1 MKAVILAGGK
11 GTRLLPLTQKLP
23 KPLVPLLN
31 KPVMEYSIELLI
43 EHGITDIII
52 TLQYLSD
59 KIRNYFGDGSQWGVK
74 ITYLQETVPL
84 GTAGSVKNAEH
95 LLDEPFLV
103 ISGDALTDFNL
114 MAGVRYHVQKHSLF
128 TIFTKEVKKPNK
140 FGVVDTDEEGHI
152 RRFVEKPL
160 KDEEFSKI
168 VNTGIYVVDPF
179 VLCMME
185 KGKAYD
191 FSKDIFPRL
200 IKNGM
205 SLYGY
210 HANGYWKDI
219 GSHEDYR
226 QAQYDMLDKKVRVN
240 IAAEEVL
247 PNLWVG
253 SNVKMEDNVTI
264 NRPAYIGNDSYLGD
278 HVVIGKYTI
287 IGKSS
292 KITKDCELS
301 RSIVWDDVTI
311 EHTSPSSIRNVTI
324 APRYQ
329 ISEGY
334 KAGTSVKVKNKKN
347 ISPVEAG

>member
-31 KPVMEYSIELLI
+31 KPVMEYSIELLKK
-43 EHGITDIII
+43 HGITEIII

-59 KIRNYFGDGSQWGVK
+59 KIRNYFGDGSQWGVQ
-74 ITYLQETVPL
+74 ITYLQENIPL

-114 MAGVRYHVQKHSLF
+114 MAGVDYHTQKHALF
-128 TIFTKEVKKPNK
+128 TIFMKEVKKPNK
-140 FGVVDTDEEGHI
+140 FGIIETDKEGHI

-160 KDEEFSKI
+160 KEQEFSKV

-185 KGKAYD
+185 KGKEYD
-191 FSKDIFPRL
+191 FSKDIFPKL

-226 QAQYDMLDKKVRVN
+226 QAQYDMLDKKVQVN
-240 IAAEEVL
+240 IPGEEVL

-253 SNVKMEDNVTI
+253 SNVQMESNVTI

-278 HVVIGKYTI
+278 QVVIGKYTI

-292 KITKDCELS
+292 RINKDCELS

-311 EHTSPSSIRNVTI
+311 DHTTSSAIKNVTV

-329 ISEGY
+329 ISDGY
-334 KAGTSVKVKNKKN
+334 KVGTSVKVKNKKN